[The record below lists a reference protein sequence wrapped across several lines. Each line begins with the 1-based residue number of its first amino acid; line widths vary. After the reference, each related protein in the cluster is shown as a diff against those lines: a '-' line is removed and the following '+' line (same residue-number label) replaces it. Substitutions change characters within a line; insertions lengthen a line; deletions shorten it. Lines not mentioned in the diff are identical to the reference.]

1 MILLSLRAVMIKSFF
16 KNHHT
21 KQTIY
26 LAWPLVITQ
35 VGHIITG
42 MVDTIFLGKIGP
54 TEQAACILSNN
65 LYVLLMVF
73 GIGVSYATTPL
84 VTDAHHNNDL
94 LKKASLFKNSLF
106 INLAIAVVC
115 FVILFLSSGVLKH
128 MQQPAEVVD
137 LAVPFFDVLIFS
149 MIPISLFF
157 TCKQYCEGL
166 MNTRMALIISVVGN
180 LLNIVLN
187 YVLIYGKFG
196 FPELGYLGSAWA
208 SFIARAFMGIS
219 FLVFIFKSPL
229 TKEIGLVYKQVK
241 INWVELKDLARIGL
255 NSGAQFTFE
264 VAAFVIA
271 GLMAGTFGK
280 EQIDAHGIALSIA
293 AFTYMFA
300 SGISSA
306 ATIRVGVYKAQQ
318 NWVEIKNAGFTAIK
332 LVFIVM
338 GFFGLLFLSL
348 SSVLPMAFSSE
359 VVIIEQASKLLIIA
373 AMFQLF
379 DGIQVVAIGAL
390 RGLED
395 VKYPTIITLVGY
407 WLIALPLAYF
417 LAFNLK
423 LETIGIWFGLLAA
436 LTFVAIAL
444 FWRFNFLVK
453 KNLVGKS

>member
-1 MILLSLRAVMIKSFF
+1 MIKSFF
-16 KNHHT
+16 KNTHT
-21 KQTIY
+21 KQTLY

-35 VGHIITG
+35 LGHIVTG

-65 LYVLLMVF
+65 LYVLLLVF

-84 VTDAHHNNDL
+84 VTDAHQNNDL
-94 LKKASLFKNSLF
+94 KKKASLFKNSLVL
-106 INLAIAVVC
+106 NLAVAIIC
-115 FVILFLSSGVLKH
+115 FIILFLSSGVLKH
-128 MQQPAEVVD
+128 MHQPAEVAE
-137 LAVPFFDVLIFS
+137 LAIPFFDVLIFS
-149 MIPISLFF
+149 IIPVSLFF

-166 MNTRMALIISVVGN
+166 ANTRMALIISVIGN
-180 LLNIVLN
+180 LLNIILN
-187 YVLIYGKFG
+187 YLLIYGKFG

-219 FLVFIFKSPL
+219 FLVFIFRSPL
-229 TKEIGLVYKQVK
+229 TKEINSVYKTVK
-241 INWVELKDLARIGL
+241 VNWAELKDLARIGL

-264 VAAFVIA
+264 VAAFAIA

-293 AFTYMFA
+293 AFTYMFG

-306 ATIRVGVYKAQQ
+306 ATIRIGVYKAQQ
-318 NWVEIKNAGFTAIK
+318 NWLEIKNAGFAALK

-338 GFFGLLFLSL
+338 GFFGILFLVF
-348 SSVLPMAFSSE
+348 SSVLPMGFSKE
-359 VVIIEQASKLLIIA
+359 TQIIELASKLLIIA

-379 DGIQVVAIGAL
+379 DGIQVTAIGAL

-395 VKYPTIITLVGY
+395 VKYPTVITLVGY

-417 LAFNLK
+417 LAFTLQM
-423 LETIGIWFGLLAA
+423 ETIGIWIALLVA
-436 LTFVAIAL
+436 LIFVAVAL

-453 KNLVGKS
+453 KNLAVQC